1 MYEERACIL
10 KREDVVAPGGRIG
23 WMGIEIKGTGSTVW
37 LENSAFYVVDLE
49 P

>member
-1 MYEERACIL
+1 MYPEK
-10 KREDVVAPGGRIG
+10 KRCSSRWTMG

-37 LENSAFYVVDLE
+37 LENSAFYVDDLE